1 MTFINGQVGGF
12 RKEAISSNFVLQG
25 VTEEKT

>member
-12 RKEAISSNFVLQG
+12 RKRSISSNFVPQG
-25 VTEEKT
+25 VTEEET